1 MGRTIRLAAA
11 VLVAL
16 TLAAPHAHAASA
28 PPANAN
34 WVLVKATTPDV
45 SHITGNFTVSGRR
58 TGKGPL
64 VVGVGGS
71 VRGGPYPYNFVYV
84 ERLSG
89 GSPTVG
95 FTAGPASRSV
105 RVTQLEQGGRFI
117 VPRAFQDDATLVALM
132 VFVVNGVI
140 ENMEFNPASGVP
152 VSTSVRWGTDAAAV
166 TVAAPT
172 QGIGVEVASAG
183 TGAGIY
189 SRMVPAGIAGAIEGM
204 SCQACVGAWTPPG
217 GKEHAWVYLRL
228 PVCLYYI
235 CPYPSTYG
243 LGGEF
248 AGPAGLWKWTAVALA
263 ASDHG
268 AVLVDGPG
276 ILLAEPV
283 LAAYAPIGSDWTL
296 FAPCQSPDECLGI

>member
-1 MGRTIRLAAA
+1 MRRTIKLVAG

-16 TLAAPHAHAASA
+16 TLAVPHAQAVSA

-34 WVLVKATTPDV
+34 WVLVKATTASV
-45 SHITGNFTVSGRR
+45 ARITANFTVSGRR

-64 VVGVGGS
+64 VVGVGYS

-89 GSPTVG
+89 GSPSVG
-95 FTAGPASRSV
+95 FTAAGASKSV
-105 RVTQLEQGGRFI
+105 QITSLEEGGRFI
-117 VPRAFQDDATLVALM
+117 VPLAIQNDATLIALM

-140 ENMEFNPASGVP
+140 ENTEFNPTSNGAP
-152 VSTSVRWGTDAAAV
+152 LTTSVRWGTDAAAV
-166 TVAAPT
+166 KVSEPT
-172 QGIGVEVASAG
+172 SGIGVEAAAVG

-189 SRMVPAGIAGAIEGM
+189 SRTVTAGLAGAIEGM

-217 GKEHAWVYLRL
+217 GKAHAWVSLRL
-228 PVCLYYI
+228 PACLYYI
-235 CPYPSTYG
+235 CPYPTTYG
-243 LGGEF
+243 IGVEF
-248 AGPAGLWKWTAVALA
+248 AGPAGLWKWTAAALS

-268 AVLVDGPG
+268 AVLVDGPRV
-276 ILLAEPV
+276 LLAEPV

-296 FAPCQSPDECLGI
+296 FAPCQTYGCLAI